1 MPPAHSIVRAPA
13 VALRIALLCLI
24 ALPLLAACVTH
35 GRPVSTT
42 MAEIAAEP
50 PASGLGR
57 IYFYRQEE
65 PFLAAV
71 EPRIIVNGKW
81 VGTARYGEVF
91 FRDALPGRYEVFS
104 TDNDDDVVSF
114 TLAEGE
120 TVYIKT
126 APKLDGIST
135 LLTASKVAAETGAEE
150 IAELELVQG
159 NEPPP
164 QE

>member
-1 MPPAHSIVRAPA
+1 MPFSGSLIC
-13 VALRIALLCLI
+13 ALRPILFCLI

-35 GRPVSTT
+35 GRPVSDMT
-42 MAEIAAEP
+42 AEIAAEP

-57 IYFYRQEE
+57 IYFYREE
-65 PFLAAV
+65 EAFLAAV
-71 EPRIIVNGKW
+71 EPGIIVNGKW

-91 FRDALPGRYEVFS
+91 FRDAVPGRYEVFS
-104 TDNDDDVVSF
+104 TDNDDDVLSF

-126 APKLDGIST
+126 KPQLDGIST
-135 LLTASKVAAETGAEE
+135 LLTATKVHAEVGAEE
-150 IAELELVQG
+150 IATLELVQG

-164 QE
+164 QN